1 MHADD
6 IEIRHNKITV
16 FFFFT
21 AILTNNTFT
30 EKSKSTFKPDQR
42 KVVRVIHIQT
52 RIPTTHNEEK
62 ELKTGKSKIFPSKP
76 WQT

>member
-6 IEIRHNKITV
+6 IKIRYNKITV
-16 FFFFT
+16 LFS

-42 KVVRVIHIQT
+42 RVVRVIHIQT

-62 ELKTGKSKIFPSKP
+62 ELKTGKN
-76 WQT
+76 